1 MDELDEKWERAV
13 RETRIIKYR
22 LRNLLAFDSTELPY
36 ISLAPSSVNLGD
48 TVVRK
53 GKVIVHRP
61 LIILPQ
67 GPFAQFEGFDFEE
80 DFNLTGEDIRRF
92 LLMRGISFP
101 TLKYKNE
108 TYTLDIFEG
117 ELEKAVAYF
126 SDELERREDVHSG
139 LIAGPEDAW
148 QFSVLIYVAAMAV
161 RSASSDIEQI
171 LGELRRR
178 KKKR

>member
-1 MDELDEKWERAV
+1 MDLDEKWERAV
-13 RETRIIKYR
+13 RETRIIRYR
-22 LRNLLAFDSTELPY
+22 LCNLLAFDSTELPY
-36 ISLAPSSVNLGD
+36 ISLAPSAINIGD

-61 LIILPQ
+61 LIVLPHS
-67 GPFAQFEGFDFEE
+67 PFAQFEGFDFEE
-80 DFNLTGEDIRRF
+80 DFNISGDDIRRF

-101 TLKYKNE
+101 TLKYHNE

-117 ELEKAVAYF
+117 ELEKAITYF
-126 SDELERREDVHSG
+126 SDQLERKEDVHSG

-171 LGELRRR
+171 IEELRRR
-178 KKKR
+178 KKHR